1 MVAAAESVPEA
12 VAAPARR
19 RAGLIERFEEVAATV
34 CFAATALLVFAGA
47 VGRSL
52 GAPLIWSVDLAQLAF
67 VWAAVL
73 GADIALKRNQHIEID
88 ILIRRFPQAARRT
101 LAIAWLVLMAAFLAA
116 LVFLGTQLTL
126 LNLERELGDVGISYG
141 WVTAAI
147 PAGSLLMLGTVLRR
161 LVRGLMGR
169 ETLSLEGHDGT
180 VL

>member
-1 MVAAAESVPEA
+1 MASVAEA
-12 VAAPARR
+12 SIAVPARR
-19 RAGLIERFEEVAATV
+19 AGPLERVEELAATLF
-34 CFAATALLVFAGA
+34 FAATAALVFAGA
-47 VGRSL
+47 VGRSI
-52 GAPLIWSVDLAQLAF
+52 GSPLIWSVDLAQLTF

-88 ILIRRFPQAARRT
+88 ILIRRFPQGVRRL
-101 LAIAWLVLMAAFLAA
+101 LAIAWLVLIAAFLGA
-116 LVFLGTQLTL
+116 LVWLGTQLTL

-147 PAGSLLMLGTVLRR
+147 PVGAFLMLITVLVR

>member
-1 MVAAAESVPEA
+1 MVSAAEAAPDA
-12 VAAPARR
+12 VASPAHRR
-19 RAGLIERFEEVAATV
+19 RGLVERIEEVAAT
-34 CFAATALLVFAGA
+34 FFFGATALLVFAGA
-47 VGRSL
+47 VGRTL
-52 GAPLIWSVDLAQLAF
+52 GSPLIWSVDLAQLAF

-88 ILIRRFPQAARRT
+88 ILVRRFPQSTRRI

-161 LVRGLMGR
+161 LARGLMGR

>member
-1 MVAAAESVPEA
+1 MVSAAEAVPEV

-19 RAGLIERFEEVAATV
+19 RPGLVERVEEVAATIF
-34 CFAATALLVFAGA
+34 FAATALFVFAGA
-47 VGRSL
+47 IGRSL
-52 GAPLIWSVDLAQLAF
+52 GSPLIWSVDLAQLTF

-88 ILIRRFPQAARRT
+88 ILIRRFPQGVRRL
-101 LAIAWLVLMAAFLAA
+101 LAIAWLMLIAAFLAA
-116 LVFLGTQLTL
+116 LVWLGTQLTL

-147 PAGSLLMLGTVLRR
+147 PVGALLMLITVLVR